1 MHNTKK
7 LLVAVPDLKPI
18 GLEIKNDNT
27 YMVLC
32 ELNFND
38 FWVSTYWSLSVQQ
51 LLSVSQPA
59 H

>member
-1 MHNTKK
+1 
-7 LLVAVPDLKPI
+7 
-18 GLEIKNDNT
+18 
-27 YMVLC
+27 MVLC

>member
-38 FWVSTYWSLSVQQ
+38 FWVSTCWSLSVQQ